1 MLSWSCGTSPR
12 VKHGAYN
19 NECHTDAIADGIG
32 LMEMDKIR
40 SLRWLRS
47 NTTRKKSRGQ
57 SIVEFMVL
65 LPLLVMMLS
74 GLIEFGFMLNFYLDL
89 IDGAREI
96 ARFGANLDP
105 LEPDDGIMD
114 CVNSTYFYRL
124 LPCMADQVL
133 SEQVVLNPA
142 TDDLVI
148 SAIAA
153 AGGSVTLRLPDAD
166 GWSYKGNHVSK
177 FTTADITG
185 MLNAAAPAT
194 GMVMV
199 EVYYDYHMVLGLPWI
214 TMFVPDTITLHAYSI
229 MPNAYVEPTPTP

>member
-1 MLSWSCGTSPR
+1 MGKKRSLHW
-12 VKHGAYN
+12 
-19 NECHTDAIADGIG
+19 
-32 LMEMDKIR
+32 IR
-40 SLRWLRS
+40 SYS
-47 NTTRKKSRGQ
+47 TRKKSRGQ

-65 LPLLVMMLS
+65 LPLLIMMLS
-74 GLIEFGFMLNFYLDL
+74 GLIEFGFMLNYYLDL

-105 LEPDDGIMD
+105 LEPDDDIMD
-114 CVNSTYFYRL
+114 CFNTKYFYRL

-153 AGGSVTLRLPDAD
+153 AGGAVTLRLPDAD

-177 FTTADITG
+177 FTTADING

-194 GMVMV
+194 GMVVV
-199 EVYYDYHMVLGLPWI
+199 EVFYDYHMVLGLPWI

-229 MPNAYVEPTPTP
+229 MPNAYIEPTPTP

>member
-1 MLSWSCGTSPR
+1 M
-12 VKHGAYN
+12 Y
-19 NECHTDAIADGIG
+19 AIADSIG
-32 LMEMDKIR
+32 LKEMGTKR
-40 SLRWLRS
+40 NLHWLRS
-47 NTTRKKSRGQ
+47 YTSRKKSRGQ

-65 LPLLVMMLS
+65 LPLLIMMLS

-105 LEPDDGIMD
+105 LEADDGIID
-114 CVNSTYFYRL
+114 CVNTTYFYRL
-124 LPCMADQVL
+124 LPCMADQIL

-153 AGGSVTLRLPDAD
+153 AGGAVTLRLPDAD
-166 GWSYKGNHVSK
+166 GWSYKGNHISK
-177 FTTADITG
+177 FTTADIDG

-194 GMVMV
+194 GMVLV